1 MKVSGNGQGKILTPD
16 ELRLLFTDGLTTPR
30 DRALFG
36 ICLFTGCRV
45 SEALALQTTDI
56 KVQTITFRKSTTKG
70 KLKTRVLD
78 IQTGLAELLAD
89 YQPKSGAL
97 FPGLRGVTE
106 RMTRFTADKVLR
118 NACNRVGLVGVS
130 THSFR
135 RTALTMM
142 SSAGVPLRHI
152 QEISGHNDLGTL
164 QRYLE
169 VTPEQRKKAVSVIG
183 F

>member
-1 MKVSGNGQGKILTPD
+1 MKVEGNGQGKILTAVH
-16 ELRLLFTDGLTTPR
+16 LRLLFTDGLVTPR

-36 ICLFTGCRV
+36 ICLYTGCRV
-45 SEALALQTTDI
+45 IEALALQTTDM
-56 KVQTITFRKSTTKG
+56 KSGTITFRKSTTKG
-70 KLKTRVLD
+70 KLKTRVVD
-78 IQTGLAELLAD
+78 IQAGLAELLAD
-89 YQPKSGAL
+89 YQP
-97 FPGLRGVTE
+97 RTE
-106 RMTRFTADKVLR
+106 P
-118 NACNRVGLVGVS
+118 CLVGVS

-169 VTPEQRKKAVSVIG
+169 VTPEQRKKAVSVIA

>member
-1 MKVSGNGQGKILTPD
+1 MKVNGNGQGKILTSD
-16 ELRLLFTDGLTTPR
+16 ELRQLFTDGFTSPR

-45 SEALALQTTDI
+45 SEALALHTTEI
-56 KVQTITFRKSTTKG
+56 KGGALTFRKSTTKG
-70 KLKTRVLD
+70 KLKTRVVD
-78 IQTGLAELLAD
+78 VQPALASLLED
-89 YQPKSGAL
+89 YHPKPGPL
-97 FPGLRGVTE
+97 FPGGRPATVL
-106 RMTRFTADKVLR
+106 TRFMADKLLKA
-118 NACNRVGLVGVS
+118 ACDRVELVGVS

-135 RTALTMM
+135 RTALTQMAN
-142 SSAGVPLRHI
+142 AGIPLRHI

-169 VTPEQRKKAVSVIG
+169 VTPEQRRKAVAAIG

>member
-1 MKVSGNGQGKILTPD
+1 MKVAGNGQGKIITSD
-16 ELRLLFTDGLTTPR
+16 ELRQLFNEGFTTER

-36 ICLFTGCRV
+36 ICLFTGCRI
-45 SEALALQTTDI
+45 SEALALHTTDI
-56 KVQTITFRKSTTKG
+56 RGDTLTFRKSTTKG
-70 KLKTRVLD
+70 KLKTRVVD
-78 IQTGLAELLAD
+78 IQPGLAQLLEV
-89 YQPKSGAL
+89 YQIKPGPL
-97 FPGLRGVTE
+97 FPGGRPGTVL
-106 RMTRFTADKVLR
+106 TRFMADKLLR
-118 NACNRVGLVGVS
+118 DACARVGLMGVS

-142 SSAGVPLRHI
+142 SSAGIPLRHI

-169 VTPEQRKKAVSVIG
+169 VTPEQRRRAVAAIE